1 MVMEKFGCCCLD
13 MFLQGSCLMVV
24 GDGGDVG
31 GVQRLMMSLV
41 VDLLL
46 TGARS

>member
-1 MVMEKFGCCCLD
+1 
-13 MFLQGSCLMVV
+13 MVV